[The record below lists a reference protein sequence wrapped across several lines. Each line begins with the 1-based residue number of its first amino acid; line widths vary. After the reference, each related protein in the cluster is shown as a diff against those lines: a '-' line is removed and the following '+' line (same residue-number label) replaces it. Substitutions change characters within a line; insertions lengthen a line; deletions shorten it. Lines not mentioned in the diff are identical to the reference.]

1 LRTDVACII
10 PTHDRPD
17 LLSQALDSV
26 LGQAMAPAEVVVVDD
41 LDDPHTA
48 TVVAAVALQAPFPV
62 RHVVNRA
69 LGGASGSRNAGAAA
83 STAPVL
89 AFLDDDDA
97 WRPEYLRDAC
107 AALQQSGAEAVISG
121 LTRFRQDGG
130 IQQIVMPPLPAITGR
145 LYEKNFGMTGS
156 NLVITRPA
164 FERIGG
170 FDPAL
175 PVFNDWDFLIRM
187 VGADTTYTALPQ
199 PLVEWREHGG
209 DRISTP
215 TLRRARGIE
224 AFVAKHAGAM
234 PAVNRR
240 NLTADALG
248 IRRRNADSILGRCV
262 LAARLLC
269 LLGPREA
276 ISRRLHPR
284 RRHAFEAGYQP

>member
-1 LRTDVACII
+1 MRTDVACII

-107 AALQQSGAEAVISG
+107 A
-121 LTRFRQDGG
+121 
-130 IQQIVMPPLPAITGR
+130 
-145 LYEKNFGMTGS
+145 
-156 NLVITRPA
+156 
-164 FERIGG
+164 
-170 FDPAL
+170 
-175 PVFNDWDFLIRM
+175 
-187 VGADTTYTALPQ
+187 
-199 PLVEWREHGG
+199 
-209 DRISTP
+209 
-215 TLRRARGIE
+215 TLRRQA
-224 AFVAKHAGAM
+224 
-234 PAVNRR
+234 
-240 NLTADALG
+240 
-248 IRRRNADSILGRCV
+248 
-262 LAARLLC
+262 
-269 LLGPREA
+269 
-276 ISRRLHPR
+276 
-284 RRHAFEAGYQP
+284 